1 VDGLGGCSIL
11 FLAQKIFKGDG
22 LKKIVISRSPWQV
35 RAAIIDDGKLQ
46 DVYFDDQSNMELE
59 RCFYKGTV
67 SKLIPGLQTAFV
79 DIGQDK
85 AGFLHISEIDRS
97 LAADRIAKSQQ
108 IEGMDELVYT
118 AHSVKRVMD
127 ISKVFREGEATL
139 VQVIKEPVYEKGAK
153 LTTCFTLPGKF
164 IVLMPN
170 IPQIGVS
177 KKIENRDE
185 RIRLRTILTG
195 CLPKGMGAIV
205 RTTSESRSSSDIE
218 KDVAFLVSL
227 WTTIQKKFSK
237 AAPGECLFTDLPLS
251 LRVVREHFGEDIQQ
265 IVIDDKNDFQTVSTY
280 IKNLMPESA
289 DKLLYHDTKPG
300 LFEKYEIDQQ
310 IEAALQRKVQLRC
323 GGTLLIDSAEA
334 MTVIDVNTGRYTGKD
349 NMEETILKTNLE
361 AADEVVR
368 QLRLRNIGGLIV
380 IDFIDMFSSQNR
392 QKLSAHLERALKK
405 KDKFQSVTLKI
416 SEFGL
421 VQMTRK
427 RSGKTLSQQLLRA
440 CPACKSLGY
449 VKSLATLTH
458 ELLAKCQSRIFK
470 EALKGPYLFVFSP
483 DIFHHIIHNEYNAIL
498 ALEKE
503 VGSRIILEL
512 NETLAHDQYNI
523 GRAE

>member
-1 VDGLGGCSIL
+1 
-11 FLAQKIFKGDG
+11 
-22 LKKIVISRSPWQV
+22 LKKILISRSPWQV
-35 RAAIIDDGKLQ
+35 RAALIDDGKLQ
-46 DVYFDDQSNMELE
+46 DVYFDDQSNVDLE
-59 RCFYKGTV
+59 RCFYKGRV
-67 SKLIPGLQTAFV
+67 SKIIPGLQTAFV
-79 DIGQDK
+79 DIGQEK

-108 IEGMDELVYT
+108 IEGLEDPGYDART
-118 AHSVKRVMD
+118 VKRVMD
-127 ISKVFREGEATL
+127 ITKVFREAEDTL

-177 KKIENRDE
+177 KKIENRE
-185 RIRLRTILTG
+185 ERLRLRGILTG
-195 CLPKGMGAIV
+195 ALPKGMGAIV
-205 RTTSESRSSSDIE
+205 RTTSEQRSASDIQ

-237 AAPGECLFTDLPLS
+237 ASAGECLFTDLPLS
-251 LRVVREHFGEDIQQ
+251 LRVVREHFGEDIHQ
-265 IVIDDKNDFQTVSTY
+265 IVIDDKQDFQTVSNY
-280 IKNLMPESA
+280 IHNLMPESA
-289 DKLLYHDTKPG
+289 DKIIYHDTKPD

-310 IEAALQRKVQLRC
+310 IEAALQRKVPLRC
-323 GGTLLIDSAEA
+323 GGTLLIDTAEA

-349 NMEETILKTNLE
+349 NLEETILRTNLE

-380 IDFIDMFSSQNR
+380 IDFIDMMPIANR

-405 KDKFQSVTLKI
+405 KDKFQSVTLKV

-427 RSGKTLSQQLLRA
+427 RSGKTLTQQLMRA
-440 CPACKSLGY
+440 CPGCKSLGY
-449 VKSLATLTH
+449 VKSLSTLTH
-458 ELLAKCQSRIFK
+458 ELLGKCYNKIIRES
-470 EALKGPYLFVFSP
+470 LKGPFLITFSP
-483 DIFHHIIHNEYNAIL
+483 DIFHHIVHNEYNAIL
-498 ALEKE
+498 GVEKE
-503 VGSRIILEL
+503 INSRIVLEL
-512 NETLAHDQYNI
+512 SESFANDQYHI
-523 GRAE
+523 AKAE

>member
-1 VDGLGGCSIL
+1 M
-11 FLAQKIFKGDG
+11 
-22 LKKIVISRSPWQV
+22 KKILISRSPWQV

-46 DVYFDDQSNMELE
+46 DVYFDDQSNIDLE
-59 RCFYKGTV
+59 RCFYKGKV
-67 SKLIPGLQTAFV
+67 SKVIPGLQTAFV
-79 DIGQDK
+79 DIGREK

-97 LAADRIAKSQQ
+97 LAAERIAKSQQ
-108 IEGMDELVYT
+108 IEGMDEPSYD
-118 AHSVKRVMD
+118 AHTVKRVMD
-127 ISKVFREGEATL
+127 ISKVFREGEDTL

-185 RIRLRTILTG
+185 RVRLRTILTG

-205 RTTSESRSSSDIE
+205 RTTSEQRAAADIQ
-218 KDVAFLVSL
+218 KDVAFLVNL
-227 WTTIQKKFSK
+227 WNTIQKKFAKSS
-237 AAPGECLFTDLPLS
+237 AGECLFTDLPLS

-265 IVIDDKNDFQTVSTY
+265 IAIDDKNDFQTVSNY
-280 IKNLMPESA
+280 IRNLMPESA
-289 DKLLYHDTKPG
+289 DKLVYHDVKPS
-300 LFEKYEIDQQ
+300 LFEKYEIDLQ
-310 IEAALQRKVQLRC
+310 IEAALQRKVPLKC
-323 GGTLLIDSAEA
+323 GGTLLIDTAEA

-349 NMEETILKTNLE
+349 NLEETILRTNLE

-380 IDFIDMFSSQNR
+380 IDFIDMMPAHNR

-405 KDKFQSVTLKI
+405 KDKFQSVTLKV

-427 RSGKTLSQQLLRA
+427 RSGKTLTQQLMRA

-458 ELLAKCQSRIFK
+458 ELLAKCQSKILK
-470 EALKGPYLFVFSP
+470 EALKGPFLFIFSP
-483 DIFHHIIHNEYNAIL
+483 EIFHHLVHNEYNAIL
-498 ALEKE
+498 TLEKE
-503 VGSRIILEL
+503 IGYRIILEL
-512 NETLAHDQYNI
+512 NEAFANDQYQI
-523 GRAE
+523 TKTE

>member
-1 VDGLGGCSIL
+1 
-11 FLAQKIFKGDG
+11 
-22 LKKIVISRSPWQV
+22 LKKILISRSPWQV

-46 DVYFDDQSNMELE
+46 DVYFDDNHSVDLE
-59 RCFYKGTV
+59 RCFYRGKVTKV
-67 SKLIPGLQTAFV
+67 IPGLQTAFV

-97 LAADRIAKSQQ
+97 LAAERIAKMQQ
-108 IEGMDELVYT
+108 IEGMDEVSYD
-118 AHSVKRVMD
+118 AQSVKRVMD
-127 ISKVFREGEATL
+127 ITKVFREGEDAL

-177 KKIENRDE
+177 KKIENREE
-185 RIRLRTILTG
+185 RNRLRNVLNE

-205 RTTSESRSSSDIE
+205 RTTSEDRPAVDIQ
-218 KDVAFLVSL
+218 KDVAVLVSS
-227 WTTIQKKFSK
+227 WNAIQKKFSRAK
-237 AAPGECLFTDLPLS
+237 AGDCLSTDLPLG

-265 IVIDDKNDFQTVSTY
+265 IVIDDKKDFQTVSGY
-280 IKNLMPESA
+280 VHNLMPESA
-289 DKLLYHDTKPG
+289 DKVLFHDTKPG
-300 LFEKYEIDQQ
+300 LFELYEIDQQ
-310 IEAALQRKVQLRC
+310 IEAALQRKVPLRS

-349 NMEETILKTNLE
+349 NLEETILKTNLE

-380 IDFIDMFSSQNR
+380 IDFIDMGPSHNR

-405 KDKFQSVTLKI
+405 KDKFQSVTLKV

-427 RSGKTLSQQLLRA
+427 RSGKTLMQQLMRG
-440 CPACKSLGY
+440 CPACKSLGQ
-449 VKSLATLTH
+449 VKSLSTVTH
-458 ELLAKCQSRIFK
+458 ELLSKCYAKVTK
-470 EALKGPYLFVFSP
+470 EGLKGPLLLTFAP

-498 ALEKE
+498 AIERE
-503 VGSRIILEL
+503 INTRIVLEL
-512 NETLAHDQYNI
+512 NEHFSLEQYEI
-523 GRAE
+523 GKAD

>member
-1 VDGLGGCSIL
+1 M
-11 FLAQKIFKGDG
+11 
-22 LKKIVISRSPWQV
+22 LKKILISRSPWQV

-46 DVYFDDQSNMELE
+46 DVYFDDQSNIDLE
-59 RCFYKGTV
+59 RCFYKGRV
-67 SKLIPGLQTAFV
+67 SKVIPGLQTAFV
-79 DIGQDK
+79 DIGREK

-108 IEGMDELVYT
+108 IEGMDEASYDAQT
-118 AHSVKRVMD
+118 VKRVMD
-127 ISKVFREGEATL
+127 ITKVFREGEDIL

-185 RIRLRTILTG
+185 RMRLRTILTS

-205 RTTSESRSSSDIE
+205 RTTSEQRSSSDIQ

-227 WTTIQKKFSK
+227 WNTIQKKFSK
-237 AAPGECLFTDLPLS
+237 SSSGECLFTDLPLS
-251 LRVVREHFGEDIQQ
+251 LRVVREHFGEDIQE
-265 IVIDDKNDFQTVSTY
+265 IVIDDKHDFQTVSNY
-280 IKNLMPESA
+280 IRNLMPESA
-289 DKLLYHDTKPG
+289 DKLIYHDTKPG

-310 IEAALQRKVQLRC
+310 IEAALQRKVPLRS
-323 GGTLLIDSAEA
+323 GGTLLIDTAEA

-349 NMEETILKTNLE
+349 NLEETILKTNLE

-380 IDFIDMFSSQNR
+380 IDFIDMLSPQNR

-405 KDKFQSVTLKI
+405 KDKFQSVTLKV

-427 RSGKTLSQQLLRA
+427 RSGKTLTQQLMRA
-440 CPACKSLGY
+440 CPNCKSLGF

-458 ELLAKCQSRIFK
+458 ELLARCQAKIMK
-470 EALKGPYLFVFSP
+470 EALRGPFLFTFSP
-483 DIFHHIIHNEYNAIL
+483 EIFHHLVHNEYNAVL

-503 VGSRIILEL
+503 VGFRIVLEL
-512 NETLAHDQYNI
+512 NEAFANDQYLI
-523 GRAE
+523 GRTE

>member
-1 VDGLGGCSIL
+1 M
-11 FLAQKIFKGDG
+11 
-22 LKKIVISRSPWQV
+22 KKILISRSPWQV

-46 DVYFDDQSNMELE
+46 DVYFDDQSNVDLE
-59 RCFYKGTV
+59 RCFYKGRV
-67 SKLIPGLQTAFV
+67 SKVIPGLQTAFV
-79 DIGQDK
+79 DIGREK

-108 IEGMDELVYT
+108 IEGMDEPVYDAQT
-118 AHSVKRVMD
+118 VKRVMD
-127 ISKVFREGEATL
+127 ISKVFTEGEDTL

-185 RIRLRTILTG
+185 RVRLRSILTG
-195 CLPKGMGAIV
+195 ALPKGMGAIV
-205 RTTSESRSSSDIE
+205 RTTSEHRPAADIQ

-227 WTTIQKKFSK
+227 WNTIHKKFAK
-237 AAPGECLFTDLPLS
+237 ASVGECLFTDLPLS
-251 LRVVREHFGEDIQQ
+251 LRVVREHFGEDIHQ
-265 IVIDDKNDFQTVSTY
+265 IVIDDKHDFQTVSNY
-280 IKNLMPESA
+280 IRNLMPESA
-289 DKLLYHDTKPG
+289 DKLLYHDVKPG

-310 IEAALQRKVQLRC
+310 IDAALQRKVPLKC
-323 GGTLLIDSAEA
+323 GGTLLIDTAEA

-380 IDFIDMFSSQNR
+380 IDFIDMMSGHNR
-392 QKLSAHLERALKK
+392 QKLSTHLERALKK
-405 KDKFQSVTLKI
+405 KDKFQSVTLKV

-427 RSGKTLSQQLLRA
+427 RSGKTLTQQLMRA
-440 CPACKSLGY
+440 CPHCKSLGY
-449 VKSLATLTH
+449 VKSHATLTH
-458 ELLAKCQSRIFK
+458 ELLAKCQAKIMK
-470 EALKGPYLFVFSP
+470 EAIKGPYLFVFSP
-483 DIFHHIIHNEYNAIL
+483 EIFHHLVHNEYNAIL
-498 ALEKE
+498 KLEKE
-503 VGSRIILEL
+503 VDGRIVLEL
-512 NETLAHDQYNI
+512 NEQFTNDQYHI
-523 GRAE
+523 ARAE